1 MRSGDVLLVLI
12 IAASLALIA
21 ADGATGGAVQ
31 AWIAANLSA
40 VAAWSGD
47 FLVLLGLV
55 LSPLLAMPLVLLIWG
70 RVSGLPPL
78 AERVLTRTTQMLD
91 AISETLS
98 DAVRWFALALVIVTV
113 VVVIQRYVFGN
124 SSTKLQESVIYLH
137 SLLFLLSAGATLL
150 HGGHVRVDVI
160 YSKLSDQ
167 GKAWTDLFG
176 YYLALV
182 PMGVLILSTSRSY
195 VSGAWRVLESSRESD
210 GLPLVF
216 ALKTAI
222 PLFAVLLILQGF
234 AMTAR
239 AVLTLCGREAP
250 VPGEPARREL

>member
-1 MRSGDVLLVLI
+1 
-12 IAASLALIA
+12 
-21 ADGATGGAVQ
+21 
-31 AWIAANLSA
+31 
-40 VAAWSGD
+40 
-47 FLVLLGLV
+47 
-55 LSPLLAMPLVLLIWG
+55 
-70 RVSGLPPL
+70 
-78 AERVLTRTTQMLD
+78 MLD

-195 VSGAWRVLESSRESD
+195 VGGAWRVLESSRESD